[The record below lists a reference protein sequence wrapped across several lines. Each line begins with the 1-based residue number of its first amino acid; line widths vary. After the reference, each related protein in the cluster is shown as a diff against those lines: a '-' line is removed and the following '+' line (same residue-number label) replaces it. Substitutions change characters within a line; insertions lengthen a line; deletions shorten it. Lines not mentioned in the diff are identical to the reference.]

1 MDTDS
6 YSDASTPLEES
17 MLWTIFILSSMFFM
31 YILLNM
37 TVSMVKLMYDQG
49 MRIKDE
55 SQYLVF
61 TTLIVDSYYKIKIP
75 DQENDAMKPDKV
87 PNIGV
92 TKIEELKAKKDVF
105 EEESHPY

>member
-1 MDTDS
+1 MG
-6 YSDASTPLEES
+6 
-17 MLWTIFILSSMFFM
+17 
-31 YILLNM
+31 
-37 TVSMVKLMYDQG
+37 YDQG

-75 DQENDAMKPDKV
+75 DGENDAKKPDNV